1 MTATLSF
8 FPVGNGDM
16 TLLETESG
24 RKILI
29 DLNIRAEAGDPD
41 NDTPDVARALRKRL
55 ERDGYGRLYVDSL
68 LVSHPDQ
75 DHCAGLRKHFHLGP
89 PSEWSSRADKI
100 FIREVWSSP
109 MVFRRASRKHV
120 LCDDAKAF
128 NAEARRRVRRFRD
141 TGGFVGDGDRILILG
156 EDEDGKTD
164 DLGRILIR
172 VDQQFFHING
182 QNDWSMTARLLGP
195 FPKNDDDEETLS
207 KNNSSTILQ
216 FSLMGGDI
224 PDKCRFL
231 TGGDA
236 EVAIWE
242 KLWEHHWW
250 RPENLTYDILQ
261 IPHHCSWHSLSYD
274 SWSELGEDAEVC
286 EDALKALSQARPGA
300 TAVASSDPIKD
311 DDNDPP
317 CIRAKREYLLIA
329 NSVNGSFK
337 CVGEHPSEASPKVLE
352 IEIGSH
358 GHYVRTIAMGSSA
371 IVGSGAVGR
380 QPLPH
385 GRHDL

>member
-1 MTATLSF
+1 MTATISF

-16 TLLETESG
+16 TLVETESG

-29 DLNIRAEAGDPD
+29 DLNIRAAAD
-41 NDTPDVARALRKRL
+41 NSDDDTPDVVRALRKHL
-55 ERDGYGRLYVDSL
+55 NHDEEGRFYLDAL
-68 LVSHPDQ
+68 LVSHPDK
-75 DHCAGLRKHFHLGP
+75 DHCTGFRKHFHLGP
-89 PSEWSSRADKI
+89 PSKWSSRANKI
-100 FIREVWSSP
+100 FIREIWSSP

-128 NAEARRRVRRFRD
+128 NAEARRRVRQFRD
-141 TGGFVGDGDRILILG
+141 SGGFVGDGDRILILG
-156 EDEDGKTD
+156 EDENGKTD
-164 DLGRILIR
+164 DLGTILIR
-172 VDQQFFHING
+172 VDEQFSLING
-182 QNDWSMTARLLGP
+182 KTDWSMKTRLLGP
-195 FPKNDDDEETLS
+195 VPNKDDDDDETLS

-216 FSLMGGDI
+216 FSLMGGGI

-242 KLWEHHWW
+242 RLWERHWW
-250 RPENLTYDILQ
+250 RSENLTYDILQ
-261 IPHHCSWHSLSYD
+261 TPHHCSWHSLSYD

-286 EDALKALSQARPGA
+286 GDARKALSQARPGA
-300 TAVASSDPIKD
+300 TLVASSDAIKD

-317 CIRAKREYLLIA
+317 CIRAKREYTSIA
-329 NSVNGSFK
+329 DGVKGSFK

-352 IEIGSH
+352 FEIGSH
-358 GHYVRTIAMGSSA
+358 GHWVRTISMGISA
-371 IVGSGAVGR
+371 IMGSGAVGR

-385 GRHDL
+385 G

>member
-29 DLNIRAEAGDPD
+29 DLNIRAEADD
-41 NDTPDVARALRKRL
+41 RDDDTPDVARTLRKRL
-55 ERDGYGRLYVDSL
+55 ERDSHGRLYVDSL
-68 LVSHPDQ
+68 LVSHPDK
-75 DHCAGLRKHFHLGP
+75 DHCTGLRKHFHLGP
-89 PSEWSSRADKI
+89 PSVWSSIADKI

-141 TGGFVGDGDRILILG
+141 TRGFVGDGDRILILG
-156 EDEDGKTD
+156 EDENGKTD
-164 DLGRILIR
+164 DLGPILIR
-172 VDQQFFHING
+172 VDQQFSRING
-182 QNDWSMTARLLGP
+182 QNDWSMTALLLGP
-195 FPKNDDDEETLS
+195 FPKNDDDEEMLS
-207 KNNSSTILQ
+207 KNNSSTILR
-216 FSLMGGDI
+216 FSLMGGGI
-224 PDKCRFL
+224 SGKCRFL

-242 KLWEHHWW
+242 RLWERHCW
-250 RPENLTYDILQ
+250 RTENLTYDILQ
-261 IPHHCSWHSLSYD
+261 TPHHCSWHSLSYD
-274 SWSELGEDAEVC
+274 SWSELGEDAEVS
-286 EDALKALSQARPGA
+286 EYARAALSQARLGA
-300 TAVASSDPIKD
+300 TLVASSDPIKD

-317 CIRAKREYLLIA
+317 CIRAKREYVGIA
-329 NSVNGSFK
+329 DGVSGSFK
-337 CVGEHPSEASPKVLE
+337 CVGEHPSEESPRVLE
-352 IEIGSH
+352 VEIGAH
-358 GHYVRTIAMGSSA
+358 GHYIRTVSMGTSA

-380 QPLPH
+380 EPLPH
-385 GRHDL
+385 G

>member
-29 DLNIRAEAGDPD
+29 DLNIRAEADD
-41 NDTPDVARALRKRL
+41 RDDDTPDVARTLRKRL
-55 ERDGYGRLYVDSL
+55 ERDSHGRLYVDSL
-68 LVSHPDQ
+68 LVSHPDK
-75 DHCAGLRKHFHLGP
+75 DHCTGLRKHFHLGP
-89 PSEWSSRADKI
+89 PAEWSSIADKI

-141 TGGFVGDGDRILILG
+141 TRGFVGDGDRILILG
-156 EDEDGKTD
+156 EDENGKTD
-164 DLGRILIR
+164 DLGPILIR
-172 VDQQFFHING
+172 VDQQFSRING
-182 QNDWSMTARLLGP
+182 QNDWSMTALLLGP
-195 FPKNDDDEETLS
+195 FPKNDDDEEMLS
-207 KNNSSTILQ
+207 KNNSSTILR
-216 FSLMGGDI
+216 FSLMGGGI
-224 PDKCRFL
+224 SGKCRFL

-242 KLWEHHWW
+242 RLWERHWQHI
-250 RPENLTYDILQ
+250 ENLTYDILQ

-274 SWSELGEDAEVC
+274 SWSELGEDAEVS
-286 EDALKALSQARPGA
+286 EYARAALSQARLGA
-300 TAVASSDPIKD
+300 TLVASSDPIKD

-317 CIRAKREYLLIA
+317 CIRAKREYVGIA
-329 NSVNGSFK
+329 DGVSGSFK
-337 CVGEHPSEASPKVLE
+337 CVGEHPSEESPKVLE
-352 IEIGSH
+352 IEIDAH
-358 GHYVRTIAMGSSA
+358 GHYIRTVSMGTSA

-385 GRHDL
+385 G